1 MLSYARLFK
10 SPTTFVNL
18 RKILGDLGYEATTDL
33 EANFT
38 LFWTWNQA
46 IFFKKKIYQALI
58 LNYFI
63 PCSRSGTATR
73 R

>member
-1 MLSYARLFK
+1 MPDCSK

-18 RKILGDLGYEATTDL
+18 RKILGDLGYEETTDL

-46 IFFKKKIYQALI
+46 IFLKKTLI
-58 LNYFI
+58 SSTDTKLFYLL
-63 PCSRSGTATR
+63 
-73 R
+73 